1 MNTLEQGCEKVR
13 ALIYAAK
20 EAATEIQAHPNFD
33 GTVFLHLVAA
43 IKAFETTVVP
53 TSWCVQDVHE
63 VAEKMGVWMN
73 DELAGEVLESY
84 AEYYEESEGEWDQF
98 EKAIVRVLDGF

>member
-20 EAATEIQAHPNFD
+20 QAAAEIQAHQNFD
-33 GTVFLHLVAA
+33 GTVFLHLASA

-63 VAEKMGVWMN
+63 VAEKMKTWMN
-73 DELAGEVLESY
+73 DDLAKEVLESY

-98 EKAIVRVLDGF
+98 EKSIVRVVAVF

>member
-1 MNTLEQGCEKVR
+1 MNTLQQGCEKVR

-20 EAATEIQAHPNFD
+20 EAATEIQAHPEFN

-63 VAEKMGVWMN
+63 VAEKMKIWMN
-73 DELAGEVLESY
+73 DDLAKEVLESY
-84 AEYYEESEGEWDQF
+84 AEYYEESDEEWGQF
-98 EKAIVRVLDGF
+98 KKAIVRVLDGF